1 MPAPMVNR
9 YVGYYKNELQTDPE
23 DKGVNKAIGIC
34 FLKLH
39 LYSKAAEAF
48 DKAVIDKFDDSES
61 YFYCAVCLLNGKK
74 AFLNPRSNIDKA
86 LEYINAALMIEP
98 KGIYYYFMAY
108 IKYDFFARK
117 SYRTTPDYMEC
128 LNNAISVGVSNT
140 DIQMLYEM
148 LGVSRPECL

>member
-1 MPAPMVNR
+1 M
-9 YVGYYKNELQTDPE
+9 
-23 DKGVNKAIGIC
+23 
-34 FLKLH
+34 
-39 LYSKAAEAF
+39 YSKAAEAF
-48 DKAVIDKFDDSES
+48 DKAVIDNFDDSES
-61 YFYCAVCLLNGKK
+61 YFYYAVCVLNGKK

-98 KGIYYYFMAY
+98 RGIFYYFMAY